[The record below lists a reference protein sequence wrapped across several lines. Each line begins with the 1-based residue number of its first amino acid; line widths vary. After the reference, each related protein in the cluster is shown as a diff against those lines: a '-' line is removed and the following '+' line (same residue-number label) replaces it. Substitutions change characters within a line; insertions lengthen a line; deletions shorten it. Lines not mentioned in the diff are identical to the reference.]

1 MADNTMSLFV
11 WPSFCLH
18 FSSSTIYLLSC
29 SLCIAVL
36 SDGCSGAMGVLIF
49 RRYCPQYCVQVAG
62 KKKRNKGGTDS
73 HLNFCTHPIQIL
85 RSRIVKVSYK
95 KCWRMHPFFPLT
107 AIFKVHI
114 RVTSHIYLMAVA
126 VVNISCRQFGRQSK
140 KSVCDVDLKE
150 LVDGRYLVSV
160 TSNNSFSMSA

>member
-36 SDGCSGAMGVLIF
+36 SDGCSGAMGVFIF

-62 KKKRNKGGTDS
+62 KKKKEIKVGLIR
-73 HLNFCTHPIQIL
+73 IL
-85 RSRIVKVSYK
+85 TSAHALYK
-95 KCWRMHPFFPLT
+95 
-107 AIFKVHI
+107 
-114 RVTSHIYLMAVA
+114 
-126 VVNISCRQFGRQSK
+126 
-140 KSVCDVDLKE
+140 
-150 LVDGRYLVSV
+150 
-160 TSNNSFSMSA
+160 FSAHVL